1 MRSLLQYCREWMQ
14 RILYLILM
22 SKKFPVMVLIQG
34 QIQTIAKTRHRSIS
48 LIPIKVFYLQSNS
61 IKTLLYYPSK
71 GNIFHENQFY
81 ISQVGQSLIPYFGH
95 LVSNDLGDQWTLIQI
110 FDSWMSLPLG
120 FASTITLRTKDHI
133 PCCQC
138 FAFGSMLLTKGVT
151 RGK

>member
-1 MRSLLQYCREWMQ
+1 MDAKDIVLDFDVKEVPSNGINPRANPNNRQDSTPQHFVDSNQGILSPIKQYQ
-14 RILYLILM
+14 NIALYLI
-22 SKKFPVMVLIQG
+22 F
-34 QIQTIAKTRHRSIS
+34 
-48 LIPIKVFYLQSNS
+48 
-61 IKTLLYYPSK
+61 YPSK

>member
-1 MRSLLQYCREWMQ
+1 M
-14 RILYLILM
+14 
-22 SKKFPVMVLIQG
+22 
-34 QIQTIAKTRHRSIS
+34 
-48 LIPIKVFYLQSNS
+48 
-61 IKTLLYYPSK
+61 
-71 GNIFHENQFY
+71 
-81 ISQVGQSLIPYFGH
+81 PYFGH

-151 RGK
+151 RGKIPQIIYKIRKWFKYLRNEIPTIQARLNIDGLFSDLL